1 MFVDY
6 NNFIS
11 EYDYLFQFYKKLE
24 LGEENLIIFLPS
36 LLLAIF
42 IIKFIFFSKMYFY
55 QFKFINNLMV
65 FFSSNLLN
73 KYLRSSIEF
82 HSNED
87 NSKLIR
93 NIKDEV
99 GIFSNGLI
107 QQIIILFNEITIFLS
122 VLILIFFVVTEQ
134 FIILFFSMII
144 LSFTYYLFIK
154 PIYHKYGHDH
164 IYGKLAL

>member
-1 MFVDY
+1 MKMFVDY

-24 LGEENLIIFLPS
+24 LGR
-36 LLLAIF
+36 
-42 IIKFIFFSKMYFY
+42 KFNHISPISSFSNFYYKIYFFFKKMYFY

-122 VLILIFFVVTEQ
+122 VLILIFFC
-134 FIILFFSMII
+134 S
-144 LSFTYYLFIK
+144 Y
-154 PIYHKYGHDH
+154 
-164 IYGKLAL
+164 